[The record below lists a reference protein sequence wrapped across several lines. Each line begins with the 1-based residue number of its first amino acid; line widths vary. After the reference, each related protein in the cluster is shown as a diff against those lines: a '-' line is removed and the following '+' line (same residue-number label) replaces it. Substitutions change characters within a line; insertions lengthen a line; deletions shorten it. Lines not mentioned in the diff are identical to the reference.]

1 MWRNRELHDDAF
13 IRPPRP
19 AYHVLNFIKE
29 YYQASMENIII
40 TRIPREVHMIG
51 WIPLANGRVKLNTDE
66 ACKEGITAGCGGVIR
81 DSNGRWCGGFANY
94 GCSRSAFVAELCGM
108 LKGLMYVR
116 RTLGFRNVEL
126 HSCC

>member
-13 IRPPRP
+13 IRP

-40 TRIPREVHMIG
+40 TRIPREVDMIG
-51 WIPLANGRVKLNTDE
+51 WIPLANGRVKLNTDG
-66 ACKEGITAGCGGVIR
+66 ACKEGITAGC
-81 DSNGRWCGGFANY
+81 CGGFANY
-94 GCSRSAFVAELCGM
+94 VCSRSAFVAELCGV